1 MTESTITEAGFTV
14 SRTFNA
20 PRDLVWRIWTEPEHF
35 SVWFGTAAVEVPLDT
50 LHLDVRVGGQ
60 LRAVMHLPSG
70 DLIHWE
76 GEYREVD
83 PPRRLAFTLT
93 DVPGTDPG
101 DPVVADLEEVEGG
114 TRVTIFQ
121 PRHGFTDEQIQA
133 TIMGYGSFYDA
144 MEPLLAALQA

>member
-20 PRDLVWRIWTEPEHF
+20 PRDLVWRM
-35 SVWFGTAAVEVPLDT
+35 
-50 LHLDVRVGGQ
+50 
-60 LRAVMHLPSG
+60 RAVMHLPSG

-114 TRVTIFQ
+114 TRVTISQ

>member
-1 MTESTITEAGFTV
+1 MSDSTITDDGFTV

-20 PRDLVWRIWTEPEHF
+20 PRETVWRLWTEPEHF
-35 SVWFGTAAVEVPLDT
+35 SVWFGTAAVDVPLDT
-50 LHLDVRVGGQ
+50 LSLDVRVGGQ

-83 PPRRLAFTLT
+83 PPSRLSFTLT

-101 DPVVADLEEVEGG
+101 DPIVADLVEVDGG
-114 TRVTIFQ
+114 TRVTLFQ

-133 TIMGYGSFYDA
+133 TIAGYNAFFDTMA
-144 MEPLLAALQA
+144 TLLTPAS